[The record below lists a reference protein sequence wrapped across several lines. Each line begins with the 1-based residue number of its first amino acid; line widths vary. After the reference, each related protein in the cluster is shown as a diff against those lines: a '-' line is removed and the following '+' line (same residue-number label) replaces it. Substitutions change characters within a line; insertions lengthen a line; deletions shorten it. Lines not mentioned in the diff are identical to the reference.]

1 MRVGAGRGRAA
12 LLLGALLALSAAP
25 AAAQNAGVIAGHS
38 HSNTNVDCTAR
49 LGTHANG
56 LVVENDQAVQTEVTT
71 VSTSGIAGHTT
82 YRVALHLAPTIEN
95 VYTIYGD
102 SRPMEFPPAYQV
114 AKPFGADIGGVNPQ
128 FLAIRPEVAF
138 DSWLTVGITGGNDAG
153 LISKIGIDFDSWS
166 DTIGLVSA
174 ANSGGAVFW
183 MDPDLATNSVDRGVA
198 GAKTVTIAQL
208 TVRNELG
215 STECHFDAQGRS
227 LGHSNG
233 PGGVPDWEE
242 NCIALFVGGP
252 QNGQG
257 SHCLNCLPPP
267 PPPPP
272 PPMGGSGAE
281 YLNGNNR
288 CDTALLRNLQNGEW
302 ITSGGDALTQQASV
316 QCRSGVAQGPTTRSC
331 QRTGFGQSARWEWF
345 PGLNAQPTTCVSAGG
360 SGSSATCP
368 NPSTV
373 SVRNGYFQLSGPTTA
388 ELYCNPSFVKPTYGS
403 TSITCDTRTGRW
415 GSFTSQCNPAPP
427 PPYNT
432 RPPPSPPGPS
442 PTPPTPGP
450 PTPTPDDS
458 SSTST
463 IVVVVLLL
471 LGAAGGVYA
480 KQNGLGPFAEG
491 DGKKAVMGD
500 PDAGGSTIYDQQTDE
515 SL

>member
-1 MRVGAGRGRAA
+1 MRVGAGRGRA

-25 AAAQNAGVIAGHS
+25 AAAQNAGAITGHS

-49 LGTHANG
+49 LGTNANG
-56 LVVENDQAVQTEVTT
+56 LVVENDQAVQTDVTT
-71 VSTSGIAGHTT
+71 VSTSGVAGHTT
-82 YRVALHLAPTIEN
+82 YRVILHLAATVEN

-114 AKPFGADIGGVNPQ
+114 ASPFGGDIGGVNPT
-128 FLAIRPEVAF
+128 LISVSPGAAF
-138 DSWLTVGITGGNDAG
+138 DSWLTVGITQGNDAG
-153 LISKIGIDFDSWS
+153 LISKIGIDFNTWS

-174 ANSGGAVFW
+174 GDSGGAVFW

-215 STECHFDAQGRS
+215 SAECHFDAQGRS
-227 LGHSNG
+227 MGHSTSQ
-233 PGGVPDWEE
+233 GGVPDWEE

-257 SHCLNCLPPP
+257 SHALNAAQTMAPPP
-267 PPPPP
+267 P
-272 PPMGGSGAE
+272 G
-281 YLNGNNR
+281 GNNR
-288 CDTALLRNLQNGEW
+288 CDTSVLRGLQHGQW
-302 ITSGGDALTQQASV
+302 MVDAFTQQASV
-316 QCRSGVAQGPTTRSC
+316 QCGTFAGDSQWVAQGPRTRSC
-331 QRTGFGQSARWEWF
+331 QPNSVTARWEWS
-345 PGLNAQPTTCVSAGG
+345 PDLYAQPTTCVPAGG

-368 NPSTV
+368 DPRTV
-373 SVRNGYFQLSGPTTA
+373 NVNHGYFQLSGPTTA
-388 ELYCNPSFVKPTYGS
+388 ELYCDPGFVKQPSCNSPASCNSPRYGS
-403 TSITCDTRTGRW
+403 TTLTCLNGRW
-415 GSFTSQCNPAPP
+415 GSLTAQCNPAPP
-427 PPYNT
+427 P
-432 RPPPSPPGPS
+432 SP
-442 PTPPTPGP
+442 PTPPPPRTQPTATPE
-450 PTPTPDDS
+450 DS
-458 SSTST
+458 SSTTT
-463 IVVVVLLL
+463 IVVVLLL

-480 KQNGLGPFAEG
+480 KQNGLGPFAES

>member
-56 LVVENDQAVQTEVTT
+56 LVVENDQAVQTEVAT

-82 YRVALHLAPTIEN
+82 YRVVLHLAQSAEN

-227 LGHSNG
+227 LGHSTG

-257 SHCLNCLPPP
+257 SHCLNCVAPPP
-267 PPPPP
+267 PP
-272 PPMGGSGAE
+272 
-281 YLNGNNR
+281 
-288 CDTALLRNLQNGEW
+288 
-302 ITSGGDALTQQASV
+302 
-316 QCRSGVAQGPTTRSC
+316 
-331 QRTGFGQSARWEWF
+331 
-345 PGLNAQPTTCVSAGG
+345 AGG

-373 SVRNGYFQLSGPTTA
+373 NVAHGYFQMSGPTTA
-388 ELYCNPSFVKPTYGS
+388 ELYCEPGFVKPTYGS

-415 GSFTSQCNPAPP
+415 GSFTSQCNPAG
-427 PPYNT
+427 YNT
-432 RPPPSPPGPS
+432 RPPPPPPPPGP
-442 PTPPTPGP
+442 PPP
-450 PTPTPDDS
+450 PRDGKLRAS
-458 SSTST
+458 
-463 IVVVVLLL
+463 L
-471 LGAAGGVYA
+471 LGTACGAAPA
-480 KQNGLGPFAEG
+480 LGLAHVTER
-491 DGKKAVMGD
+491 MRW
-500 PDAGGSTIYDQQTDE
+500 S
-515 SL
+515 